1 MSGAYGRPA
10 EQVDQGPPLVPFRGV
25 RFAADGPDLTAL
37 TFVPPPAWS
46 TVDAGAQPAGGLL
59 GLLAPA
65 FGVEDRSRES
75 AAMLARW
82 DADGLLVRDDNPAMY
97 VYRRRGGDS
106 VLTGL
111 VAGVSL
117 QQTSLV
123 PHEEVIDAAVG
134 RQHAL
139 AAATH
144 AQLEPIVAL
153 VEEHGAAESLRRAVR
168 QAVGGPPDRQLSEHG
183 VTHEIWSVA
192 ASATHREV
200 ASGVGSAPLLVADG
214 HHRLAAWSRL
224 AQRAVDPGGSPW
236 AYALTML
243 LDASQD
249 ALSLGPV
256 HRVVSDLQPVDLQ
269 DALTLDRIGGAD
281 EAKTFLQTRPQDG
294 CVVFAGGAW
303 FSARPRAGEYHGDV
317 CAVPGCAVCWLH
329 GSWLPAAGVTEERIS
344 YVHSVEDAI
353 ARASS
358 QRGTAFLL
366 PPIGLEVVLDAAR
379 RGSPLPHKATSFGPK
394 PRVGMIMRH
403 WGGTTGDLT
412 PD

>member
-10 EQVDQGPPLVPFRGV
+10 EQVDQGPRLVPFRGV
-25 RFAADGPDLTAL
+25 RFAADGHDLTAL

-82 DADGLLVRDDNPAMY
+82 DADGLLVRDDTPAMY
-97 VYRRRGGDS
+97 VYRWRGGDS

-123 PHEEVIDAAVG
+123 PHEEVIEAAVG

-224 AQRAVDPGGSPW
+224 AQRAADPGASPW

-243 LDASQD
+243 LDASQA
-249 ALSLGPV
+249 ALSLGLTYAK
-256 HRVVSDLQPVDLQ
+256 HAS
-269 DALTLDRIGGAD
+269 ALMQAYPR
-281 EAKTFLQTRPQDG
+281 EE
-294 CVVFAGGAW
+294 
-303 FSARPRAGEYHGDV
+303 SASTMTD
-317 CAVPGCAVCWLH
+317 
-329 GSWLPAAGVTEERIS
+329 
-344 YVHSVEDAI
+344 EDAQLYKTLPEQFERAEGVQI
-353 ARASS
+353 AD
-358 QRGTAFLL
+358 
-366 PPIGLEVVLDAAR
+366 GLGVPDRSFDR
-379 RGSPLPHKATSFGPK
+379 RLNTWVKMGHIRRLRKGVYLKVDRQGPPK
-394 PRVGMIMRH
+394 PS
-403 WGGTTGDLT
+403 
-412 PD
+412 